1 MVRSVDRD
9 DLTRR
14 YRHVRKTTEALAAP
28 LTAEDMLL
36 QSMPDASPTK
46 WHLAHT
52 TWFFEEFVL
61 ARFDPA
67 HRWHD
72 ERWRF
77 LFNSYYEAAGPRHPR
92 SARGLLSRPSL
103 DEVRAWRT
111 RVDERMLALLTR
123 ADAAALAVVLLG
135 THHEEQHQEL
145 LLTDAK
151 HALAAN
157 PLRPAYIGGG
167 GTSDGRGEPRAPLE
181 LRTSDGRGEP
191 RAPLEL
197 PGAAPVGGGGGAP
210 LRWLGHEGGVT
221 SIGHEGAG
229 FAFDNE
235 GPRHRVL
242 VDSFRLASR
251 LVTNGEY
258 ARFVEDGG
266 YERPELWLSDGW
278 ATAIAERWKAPLYWE
293 RSADGW
299 SVFTFR
305 GVERLESDGPVTHAS
320 FYEADAYARWAGH
333 RLPTE
338 SEWEIAAAA
347 RPVEGNFVESGRLS
361 ASPAEGQGNGRE
373 LQLFGDAWEW
383 TASAY
388 LPYPKYRPVAGALGE
403 YNGKFMSGQ
412 MVLRGGSCLSPQAH
426 LRASYRNFFPPHARW
441 QMTGIR
447 LARDA
452 ESTLTPRF

>member
-1 MVRSVDRD
+1 M
-9 DLTRR
+9 
-14 YRHVRKTTEALAAP
+14 TEVLAAP
-28 LTAEDMLL
+28 LSAEDMLV

-92 SARGLLSRPSL
+92 PARGLLSRPSL
-103 DEVRAWRT
+103 EEVRAWRM
-111 RVDERMLALLTR
+111 RVDERILGVIQNADETALAL
-123 ADAAALAVVLLG
+123 VLLG

-157 PLRPAYIGGG
+157 PLRPAYAGPAQGG
-167 GTSDGRGEPRAPLE
+167 APAGPAL
-181 LRTSDGRGEP
+181 
-191 RAPLEL
+191 A
-197 PGAAPVGGGGGAP
+197 AP
-210 LRWLGHEGGVT
+210 LRWLGHEGRVA

-258 ARFVEDGG
+258 VQFMEDGG
-266 YERPELWLSDGW
+266 YDRPELWLSDGW
-278 ATAIAERWKAPLYWE
+278 ATAAAEGWKAPLYWE
-293 RSADGW
+293 RSASGW
-299 SVFTFR
+299 TVFTLR
-305 GVERLESDGPVTHAS
+305 GVEPLEGSAPVTHTS
-320 FYEADAYARWAGH
+320 FYEADAFARWAGH
-333 RLPTE
+333 RIPTE
-338 SEWEIAAAA
+338 SEWEIAASAL
-347 RPVEGNFVESGRLS
+347 PVEGNFVESGRLAAS
-361 ASPAEGQGNGRE
+361 AACTQGSVHGNGGE

-388 LPYPKYRPVAGALGE
+388 LAYPKYRPVAGALGE

-426 LRASYRNFFPPHARW
+426 LRASYRNFFAPHARW

-447 LARDA
+447 LAQDA
-452 ESTLTPRF
+452 

>member
-1 MVRSVDRD
+1 MIRRYSQVRSR
-9 DLTRR
+9 
-14 YRHVRKTTEALAAP
+14 TEALAAP
-28 LTAEDMLL
+28 LSAEDMLV

-92 SARGLLSRPSL
+92 GARGLLSRPSL
-103 DEVRAWRT
+103 DEVRAWRA
-111 RVDERMLALLTR
+111 RIDERMLALLATG
-123 ADAAALAVVLLG
+123 DAGALPFALTG

-145 LLTDAK
+145 ILTDVK

-157 PLRPAYIGGG
+157 PLRPAYA
-167 GTSDGRGEPRAPLE
+167 SRDASAHE
-181 LRTSDGRGEP
+181 L
-191 RAPLEL
+191 A
-197 PGAAPVGGGGGAP
+197 GAAAAIDGASP
-210 LRWLGHEGGVT
+210 SIEWLAHEGGVT
-221 SIGHEGAG
+221 SIGHEGSG

-235 GPRHRVL
+235 GPRHRVF

-251 LVTNGEY
+251 LVTNAEY
-258 ARFVEDGG
+258 AQFIDEGG
-266 YERPELWLSDGW
+266 YERPEFWLSDGW
-278 ATAIAERWKAPLYWE
+278 ATASTEGWKAPLYWE
-293 RSADGW
+293 RAAGGW
-299 SVFTFR
+299 DVFTLHGIEALDR
-305 GVERLESDGPVTHAS
+305 ARPVTHTS

-338 SEWEIAAAA
+338 NEWEIAAA
-347 RPVEGNFVESGRLS
+347 PETVEGNFLESGCLS
-361 ASPAEGQGNGRE
+361 ARAVGPGSERDDPRRGGAH
-373 LQLFGDAWEW
+373 QLFGDAWEW

-388 LPYPKYRPVAGALGE
+388 LPYPKYRPASGALGE

-426 LRASYRNFFPPHARW
+426 LRASYRNFFPPQVRW

-447 LARDA
+447 LAQDA
-452 ESTLTPRF
+452 

>member
-14 YRHVRKTTEALAAP
+14 YRHVRRTTEALAAP
-28 LTAEDMLL
+28 LSAEDMLV

-67 HRWHD
+67 HRRHD

-103 DEVRAWRT
+103 DEVRAWRA
-111 RVDERMLALLTR
+111 RVDERMLALLAR

-157 PLRPAYIGGG
+157 PLRPAYR
-167 GTSDGRGEPRAPLE
+167 DGRGEQ
-181 LRTSDGRGEP
+181 

-197 PGAAPVGGGGGAP
+197 PGVLVASPTGVGRGAP

-221 SIGHEGAG
+221 SIGYEGAG

-242 VDSFRLASR
+242 VDPFRLASR

-258 ARFVEDGG
+258 AGFVEDGG

-278 ATAIAERWKAPLYWE
+278 ATAIAEGWKAPLYWE

-299 SVFTFR
+299 NVFTFL
-305 GVERLESDGPVTHAS
+305 GVEPLESDAPVTHAS
-320 FYEADAYARWAGH
+320 FYEADAYARWATH

-373 LQLFGDAWEW
+373 QQLFGDAWEW

-426 LRASYRNFFPPHARW
+426 LRASYRNFFPPHVRW

-447 LARDA
+447 LAQDA
-452 ESTLTPRF
+452 

>member
-1 MVRSVDRD
+1 VLRERYSQVRGR
-9 DLTRR
+9 
-14 YRHVRKTTEALAAP
+14 TEALAAP
-28 LTAEDMLL
+28 LSVEDMLV

-92 SARGLLSRPSL
+92 PARGLLSRPSL
-103 DEVRAWRT
+103 DEVRAWRA
-111 RVDERMLALLTR
+111 RVDERVVALIATGEAGVLPI
-123 ADAAALAVVLLG
+123 VLLG

-145 LLTDAK
+145 ILTDAK

-157 PLRPAYIGGG
+157 PLRPAYAGAAA
-167 GTSDGRGEPRAPLE
+167 TRPPRAPPALE
-181 LRTSDGRGEP
+181 
-191 RAPLEL
+191 
-197 PGAAPVGGGGGAP
+197 
-210 LRWLGHEGGVT
+210 WLSHEGGMA
-221 SIGHEGAG
+221 SIGHDGAG

-242 VDSFRLASR
+242 AGSFLLASR
-251 LVTNGEY
+251 AVTNAEY
-258 ARFVEDGG
+258 ARFVDDGG

-278 ATAIAERWKAPLYWE
+278 ATATTEGWKAPLYWE
-293 RSADGW
+293 RRAGGW
-299 SVFTFR
+299 DVFTLR
-305 GVERLESDGPVTHAS
+305 GVEPLEDGAPVTHVS
-320 FYEADAYARWAGH
+320 LYEADAYARWAGH

-338 SEWEIAAAA
+338 SEWEIAATGRAI
-347 RPVEGNFVESGRLS
+347 EGNFLESGRLAAS
-361 ASPAEGQGNGRE
+361 AVEGRGEGGE

-388 LPYPKYRPVAGALGE
+388 LPYPKFRPLAGALGE

-412 MVLRGGSCLSPQAH
+412 MVLRGGSCLSPRAH
-426 LRASYRNFFPPHARW
+426 LRASYRNFFPPHTRW

-447 LARDA
+447 LAQD
-452 ESTLTPRF
+452 T